1 MTEAL
6 RLRKMSAAQMA
17 AHNILYQEDLRI
29 AFMWLGQDWAC
40 RLRHV
45 RTVKERGV
53 RLVAEWGG
61 AEIAVL
67 TDLHWLES
75 ATQSLLQASDVSSL
89 PDQLRLALVESAVAE
104 LADQLEAVSKKSFRI
119 KSLVLAAEQLADE
132 IDLEGREAI
141 AWNANCAGQEHEG
154 TLLLDASAM
163 MLASVSAK
171 TCEHGGSGNLSLQ
184 MLPIRVH
191 FVIGTTAIPL
201 SAYTSIQVRDVIL
214 LDESFLHG
222 SESLTVM
229 VTNSAAFRA
238 RLSGTQLVVTK
249 GLHNTMDESY
259 EENEYA
265 MNEIVSELPIKLT
278 FDLGERVLLLSE
290 LQLVAPG
297 YVFDLGHDLRQCVT
311 IRANGMR
318 IGEGELV
325 DIEGRT
331 GVAVLSITGQL
342 E

>member
-6 RLRKMSAAQMA
+6 QLRKMSAAQIA
-17 AHNILYQEDLRI
+17 AQNILYQGGLHI
-29 AFMWLGQDWAC
+29 AFMWLGHAWAC
-40 RLRHV
+40 RLRPV
-45 RTVKERGV
+45 RTVKDRGV
-53 RLVAEWGG
+53 RLVADWGG

-75 ATQSLLQASDVSSL
+75 ATQALLQASDVSSL

-104 LADQLEAVSKKSFRI
+104 LADQLEAVSKKSLRI
-119 KSLVLAAEQLADE
+119 KSLVLVSEQLADE

-154 TLLLDASAM
+154 TLVLDASAM
-163 MLASVSAK
+163 TFASMSARNR
-171 TCEHGGSGNLSLQ
+171 EHGESGNLSLQ
-184 MLPIRVH
+184 MLPVRIQ

-201 SAYTSIQVRDVIL
+201 SAYTSIQVRDVIR

-222 SESLTVM
+222 PQTLTVM
-229 VTNSAAFRA
+229 VTNNAAFRA
-238 RLSGTQLVVTK
+238 RLSGAQLVVTE
-249 GLHNTMDESY
+249 GLHNTMDDSY
-259 EENEYA
+259 EEDEHA
-265 MNEIVSELPIKLT
+265 MNEIVSELPVRLT

-290 LQLVAPG
+290 LQMIAPG
-297 YVFDLGHDLRQCVT
+297 YVFDLGRDLRQCVT

-331 GVAVLSITGQL
+331 GVAVLSLSGQL